1 MENIFARQNSANQ
14 LEAVYFIDNGYVL
27 ETKHVNNTIKYEI
40 RGYIF
45 LNADILYN
53 LIYMN

>member
-27 ETKHVNNTIKYEI
+27 ETKHVHSTIKYEI

-45 LNADILYN
+45 LNAEVLYN
-53 LIYMN
+53 MIYMN